1 LSLIVDEHRQYLADQ
16 ARLSAFRRAINEVV
30 KPGEVVLDLGAGT
43 GIMGLL
49 ACEAGAQRIYSI
61 DAGGMIEIARSLC
74 RANGFQDRVT
84 FIQGYSCHVELPERV
99 DVVVADQIGR
109 FGFEAGVL
117 EYFSDARARF
127 LKPDGKLIPRQID
140 LIVAPVECPE
150 MWEQVDFWNNSM
162 TGFDLR
168 SVRTWA
174 VNTGYPVK
182 YRPDHLLGTPAIGAS
197 LDLVSAAPTPF
208 GLKAEIIV
216 QRIGTLHGIGGW
228 FGAQL
233 SESASMSNSPL
244 APQRINRHNV
254 FFPIDQP
261 VTVALG
267 DQIQIEMRILPADLI
282 VTWKVE
288 VWAAIPEQAEPPP
301 RASKGRFTHSTW
313 QGRLTTQEELRQ
325 TRPDFVPHLS
335 PRGAARLTVLNLC
348 DGRRTLAE
356 VEQEVYRCHP
366 QLFRSPAEAAVFVA
380 EVVTR
385 YAATPYD
392 AVSVVR
398 SDS

>member
-1 LSLIVDEHRQYLADQ
+1 MSLIVDEHRQYLADQ
-16 ARLSAFRRAINEVV
+16 ARISAFRQAINEVV
-30 KPGEVVLDLGAGT
+30 KPSDVVLDLGAGT

-49 ACEAGAQRIYSI
+49 ACQAGAQRVYSI
-61 DAGGMIEIARSLC
+61 DDGGMIEVARSIC

-84 FIQGYSCHVELPERV
+84 FVKGYSRHVELPERV
-99 DVVVADQIGR
+99 DIVVADQIGR

-150 MWEQVDFWNNSM
+150 MWEQVEFWNNSA

-168 SVRTWA
+168 VVRHWA
-174 VNTGYPVK
+174 VNTGYPVR
-182 YRPDHLLGTPAIGAS
+182 YRPEQALGAPAIGAS
-197 LDLVSAAPTPF
+197 LDLASAAPTPF
-208 GLKAEIIV
+208 RLEAEV
-216 QRIGTLHGIGGW
+216 VAQRAGTLYGIGGW
-228 FGAQL
+228 FAAQL
-233 SESASMSNSPL
+233 SESASLTNSPFS
-244 APQRINRHNV
+244 PQRINRHNV
-254 FFPIDQP
+254 FFPIDRP
-261 VTVALG
+261 VAVVPG
-267 DQIQIEMRILPADLI
+267 DCIQIEMHILPADLI

-288 VWAAIPEQAEPPP
+288 VWAATPKQAKSLP

-325 TRPDFVPHLS
+325 TRPDFVPQLS

-348 DGRRTLAE
+348 NGRRTLDE
-356 VEQEVYRCHP
+356 IEQEVYRCHP

>member
-1 LSLIVDEHRQYLADQ
+1 LSLIVDEHRQYLADH
-16 ARLSAFRRAINEVV
+16 ARVSAFRQAINEVV
-30 KPGEVVLDLGAGT
+30 RPGDVVLDLGAGT

-49 ACEAGAQRIYSI
+49 ACEAGARRIYSI
-61 DAGGMIEIARSLC
+61 DAGGMIEVARSLC

-84 FIQGYSCHVELPERV
+84 FIKGYSCHVELPEKV

-140 LIVAPVECPE
+140 LIVVPVECPE
-150 MWEQVDFWNNSM
+150 TWEQVEFWNNST

-168 SVRTWA
+168 PVRHWA

-182 YRPDHLLGTPAIGAS
+182 YCPEQVLGAPVIGAS
-197 LDLVSAAPTPF
+197 LDLASVAPTPF
-208 GLKAEIIV
+208 RLEAEVAV
-216 QRIGTLHGIGGW
+216 QRAGTLHGIGGW
-228 FGAQL
+228 FAAQL
-233 SESASMSNSPL
+233 SGSASLTNSPL
-244 APQRINRHNV
+244 SPQRINRHNV
-254 FFPIDQP
+254 FFPIDRP
-261 VTVALG
+261 VAVAPG
-267 DQIQIEMRILPADLI
+267 DRIQIEMHILPADLI

-288 VWAAIPEQAEPPP
+288 VWEATPKQAEPP
-301 RASKGRFTHSTW
+301 RASKGHFTHSTW

-325 TRPDFVPHLS
+325 TRPDFVPRLS
-335 PRGAARLTVLNLC
+335 PRGVARLTVLNLC
-348 DGRRTLAE
+348 DGRRTLTE
-356 VEQEVYRCHP
+356 IEQEVYCCHP

-392 AVSVVR
+392 AISVVR
-398 SDS
+398 SAS